1 MRKHLTI
8 LLFLLYAYSTAQNVV
23 INEMMSLNTQTIVD
37 DFGETSDWV
46 ELYNN
51 SSTEID
57 LEGWYLSDH
66 EEDPLLWQFPDTSLQ
81 PNGFMLIFCS
91 GRDTLSNY
99 LHTCFQLKSSG
110 EELILSD
117 KNESIIDQYEPVS
130 LRNDESF
137 GRASDGNS
145 QTLIF
150 FQGSPGNTNS
160 GNIVLNSVSF
170 SDESG
175 FYESGFD
182 LELSKQYPDGQI
194 YYTLNDNDPMPGTNY
209 TFQFSGAIPL
219 EESQNQQ
226 AIYSYIPTTPA
237 NNYGY
242 YFWHTPIGVVE
253 KHVVVKASVFQNGQA
268 MCHVAANTYFI
279 DPDIQSR
286 FTMPVLSLITD
297 SISLFCEDTGI
308 YVPGVRHVPGVLK
321 SGNYCERGDAWER
334 QTTVE
339 MFSANGELLFEQEI
353 GLRIHGNITR
363 AAPQKALQFFA
374 DKKYDG
380 NDKLLYPFFEDRDFT
395 EYKRIIARSIFS
407 AHFQSI
413 IRDEIVQYIA
423 KDLNVYYQAWQPTVV
438 FINGEYWGLQVLREK
453 QNKYY
458 VNQHFDIPTDSLDII
473 EAWGAVEEGNNL
485 EHIALMDFA
494 ENNDLSLPENYAVIE
509 SMIDIPAYIDYYI
522 LNIYVNNEDWPGNN
536 YTKFR
541 QQGDGH
547 KWRWFMYDLDASMK
561 KLFQDN
567 MRRVVGDTLDF
578 YNQEW
583 STKLFK
589 AIMENETFRQQF
601 LDRFIEVLK
610 NDLHPDNTIPIVDY
624 WESLVESEIE
634 NTNNRWILFS
644 NLNSWYEKMDMIR
657 DFLSQ
662 RHCILKEQLESFFEI
677 EDLDIECGSNDINS
691 FRDVKLKLYPNPTK
705 YIINIL
711 SPSHILGWEL
721 YTLTGKCID
730 KSSTESSNQIK
741 IDISQ
746 QPAGVYILAI
756 NNHWGKSRHRV
767 IKTK

>member
-1 MRKHLTI
+1 MCI
-8 LLFLLYAYSTAQNVV
+8 YAFSFAQDVV
-23 INEMMSLNTQTIVD
+23 INEIMSLNTQTIID

-46 ELYNN
+46 ELYNS

-57 LEGWYLSDH
+57 LDGWYLSDQA
-66 EEDPLLWQFPDTSLQ
+66 ENPLLWQFPDTSLQ
-81 PNGFMLIFCS
+81 PNGFILIFCS

-117 KNESIIDQYEPVS
+117 NNENLLDQYESVA
-130 LRNDESF
+130 LRNDETF
-137 GRASDGNS
+137 GRNIDGNS
-145 QTLIF
+145 QMLIF
-150 FQGSPGNTNS
+150 YQGSPGTTNS

-194 YYTLNDNDPMPGTNY
+194 HYTLNGNDPMPGTNY
-209 TFQFSGAIPL
+209 TFQFNSAIPL

-242 YFWHTPIGVVE
+242 YFWHTPIGEVE
-253 KHVVVKASVFQNGQA
+253 KHVVVKARVFQNGQA
-268 MCHVAANTYFI
+268 MSHVAANTYFI

-297 SISLFCEDTGI
+297 SISLFCDDTGI

-334 QTTVE
+334 PTSIE
-339 MFSANGELLFEQEI
+339 MFSANGELLFEQEV

-363 AAPQKALQFFA
+363 SAPQKALQFFA
-374 DKKYDG
+374 DDKYDG

-413 IRDEIVQYIA
+413 IRDEIVQHIA
-423 KDLNVYYQAWQPTVV
+423 KDLNVFFQAWQPTAV
-438 FINGEYWGLQVLREK
+438 FINGEYWGLQILREK

-458 VNQHFDIPTDSLDII
+458 VSQHFDIPPDNLDII
-473 EAWGAVEEGNNL
+473 EAWGEVEEGNNL

-494 ENNDLSLPENYAVIE
+494 ENHDLSLPENYAVIE

-522 LNIYVNNEDWPGNN
+522 INIYVNNEDWPGNN

-561 KLFQDN
+561 KLYQDN
-567 MRRVVGDTLDF
+567 MRRVVGDTVDL
-578 YNQEW
+578 YNPEW
-583 STKLFK
+583 STKLLK
-589 AIMENETFRQQF
+589 AIMENDTFKQQF

-610 NDLHPDNTIPIVDY
+610 NDLHPDNTLAIVDY
-624 WESLVESEIE
+624 WQSLVESEIE

-644 NLNSWYEKMDMIR
+644 SLNSWYDKLDVIR
-657 DFLSQ
+657 NFLSQ
-662 RHCILKEQLESFFEI
+662 RHCILKEQLESFFEVN
-677 EDLDIECGSNDINS
+677 DLDIECESSDIDS
-691 FRDVKLKLYPNPTK
+691 IRAVPLTIYPNPTQDK
-705 YIINIL
+705 INIL
-711 SPSHILGWEL
+711 SPGNILGWEV
-721 YTLTGKCID
+721 YTLTGICIS
-730 KSSTESSNQIK
+730 KSSHTPSKMVS
-741 IDISQ
+741 IDIAQ
-746 QPAGVYILAI
+746 QPAGIYILVI
-756 NNHWGKSRHRV
+756 IDDRGISRHRI
-767 IKTK
+767 IKIN